1 MSSFGSQ
8 NQLQN
13 SLAHLGKLLKVV
25 LFLTNFNRFNPPY
38 PPKQKSQK
46 KNASSPSKS
55 PVWKEK
61 YFFKWFIHLSCIS
74 CVFLL
79 FWVSLVLLL
88 LDMFICLFI
97 AFNKIKK
104 IKNKKKKEKILK
116 NTKIMCVSVYRF
128 VCGCG
133 WTKNQ
138 GFLTLY
144 LL

>member
-61 YFFKWFIHLSCIS
+61 YSFKWFIHLSYIS

-79 FWVSLVLLL
+79 IWVSLVLLF
-88 LDMFICLFI
+88 LDMFVCFFI
-97 AFNKIKK
+97 AFNKKR
-104 IKNKKKKEKILK
+104 EKYEK
-116 NTKIMCVSVYRF
+116 YKTVCVCVYRYLCTF
-128 VCGCG
+128 G
-133 WTKNQ
+133 WPKNQ